1 MKIMNEY
8 TYQHLIKNKRHSIS
22 SLIAITIATTLLCS
36 LCIYGYTLWKVRVQA
51 VISAEGNWHGEL
63 WSNIRGDQLKYVTE
77 NPNVETT
84 LVKGNWITAKIDNCK
99 RQYLLLRNADQNYWK
114 DMSEKNT
121 LMDGKIPEKSGEI
134 ALTKSFFDDN
144 PTYKIGDTITLP
156 VGRRMLGASEV
167 PVQAVKKEGESFEKL
182 AEETYT
188 LVGKL
193 DVTTISA
200 YPGYSAI
207 GYLDRQSI
215 KPDDGLTV
223 YMRLENPRKIYKV
236 LPQIAQAVGFEKDEY
251 GQYMIRYNTSLLRLY
266 GINGDKVEPT
276 AIIIPTAL
284 IMIVMLV
291 MGAFVLII
299 YNAFSL
305 SANARIKQLGILK
318 SLGATPRQIK
328 YSVIYEAML
337 LSVLPIPIGI
347 LLGYLFSKSMVSL
360 VNTIL
365 SNMENYTSIDV
376 KFSWVVVALSV
387 LISLV
392 TVLIS
397 AYIPARKVG
406 KMFPIETIQRNIQ
419 STKMKKEKAYPIIN
433 KMFAIEGELAMVTF
447 AAYKKSFRTAVI
459 SLSMCFLM
467 LAGFVC
473 TIQIVNY
480 SNELNRQTNHYD
492 LNLRLNI
499 SEMPSDKMIDQI
511 IHNEAIVEHAFVRT
525 TASTTYVTAQQ
536 ESKEFASVGGFAAVD
551 SKRFNV
557 VKQQGSYRI
566 ASNILGLDDLTF
578 ENYCKQIGANA
589 LDYYNNGTRGILV
602 NKTYEDINDIK
613 RNKTTIPMLDTQ
625 IEDEFVLNEK
635 TRDDM
640 KTEHQ
645 FKMKT
650 AYITDTLPEID
661 LNFNKYGIVF
671 VVPMQTYEN
680 IVSEFMPERAVA
692 YQKLSL
698 LLLVGDQKSSE
709 VKQTIEKICG
719 QYLGT
724 DDFYIWSELESKNA
738 RALVQQALEVVLK
751 GVSLLLGFIGVSNAF
766 STISNNLKLRRRE
779 IAMLRSVGLTSD
791 GLNKMLLLE
800 GLFFGLKPI
809 AVSIPFLFL
818 ICWLML
824 WVTNISWLDFLPNFP
839 LAQIMLYAIII
850 VGTIWIAYAASSVQ
864 VSRNNIVEAIKD
876 ETI

>member
-1 MKIMNEY
+1 
-8 TYQHLIKNKRHSIS
+8 
-22 SLIAITIATTLLCS
+22 
-36 LCIYGYTLWKVRVQA
+36 
-51 VISAEGNWHGEL
+51 
-63 WSNIRGDQLKYVTE
+63 
-77 NPNVETT
+77 
-84 LVKGNWITAKIDNCK
+84 
-99 RQYLLLRNADQNYWK
+99 
-114 DMSEKNT
+114 
-121 LMDGKIPEKSGEI
+121 
-134 ALTKSFFDDN
+134 
-144 PTYKIGDTITLP
+144 
-156 VGRRMLGASEV
+156 
-167 PVQAVKKEGESFEKL
+167 
-182 AEETYT
+182 
-188 LVGKL
+188 
-193 DVTTISA
+193 
-200 YPGYSAI
+200 
-207 GYLDRQSI
+207 
-215 KPDDGLTV
+215 
-223 YMRLENPRKIYKV
+223 
-236 LPQIAQAVGFEKDEY
+236 
-251 GQYMIRYNTSLLRLY
+251 
-266 GINGDKVEPT
+266 
-276 AIIIPTAL
+276 
-284 IMIVMLV
+284 
-291 MGAFVLII
+291 
-299 YNAFSL
+299 
-305 SANARIKQLGILK
+305 
-318 SLGATPRQIK
+318 
-328 YSVIYEAML
+328 ML

-360 VNTIL
+360 VNSIL
-365 SNMENYTSIDV
+365 SKLENYTSMDV
-376 KFSWVVVALSV
+376 SFSWLVLALSV

-473 TIQIVNY
+473 TIWIVNY
-480 SNELNRQTNHYD
+480 ANELNRQTNHYD

-511 IHNEAIVEHAFVRT
+511 IDNEAIVERAFVRT
-525 TASTTYVTAQQ
+525 AASTTYVTAQQ

-551 SKRFNV
+551 SHRFNV

-578 ENYCKQIGANA
+578 KNYCNQIGANA
-589 LDYYNNGTRGILV
+589 LDYYNNGTRGILI
-602 NKTYEDINDIK
+602 NKTYADAK
-613 RNKTTIPMLDTQ
+613 RNQTIIPMLNTH

-640 KTEHQ
+640 KTEYQ

-680 IVSEFMPERAVA
+680 IVSGFMPERAVG

-724 DDFYIWSELESKNA
+724 DDFQVWSELESENA
-738 RALVQQALEVVLK
+738 RVLVQQALEVVLK